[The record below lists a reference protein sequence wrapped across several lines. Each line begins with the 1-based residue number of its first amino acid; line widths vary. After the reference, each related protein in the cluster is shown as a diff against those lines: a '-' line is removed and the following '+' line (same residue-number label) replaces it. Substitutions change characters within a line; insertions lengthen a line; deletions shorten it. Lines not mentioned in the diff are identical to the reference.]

1 MCSRNDQCAF
11 WENEST
17 LAGIKLYPV
26 MSLVGSWWWSLRAVL
41 DMANKRIYN
50 TLLCACISKLWC
62 CKCSIVMIWN
72 ARRNYEKAHVSD
84 HALMQVREKQL
95 ILWAETFS
103 RSSKIKKCVSLLAVL
118 ITSET
123 RQFHWKLLYMV
134 TPNMWFWQQVQ
145 GPRSWRI
152 RRRNG
157 VGSLEVNNQFFTLIW
172 VHLKIFVRTLLLYFC
187 YSALDCTSTTFWRWE
202 HAA

>member
-11 WENEST
+11 WEHESA
-17 LAGIKLYPV
+17 LFGIKLYPV

-50 TLLCACISKLWC
+50 TLLCACISKFW

-95 ILWAETFS
+95 ILWAGTFS
-103 RSSKIKKCVSLLAVL
+103 RSSKIKKCVSLLALL

-123 RQFHWKLLYMV
+123 RQFHWKLLDMV
-134 TPNMWFWQQVQ
+134 TPNMWFCNKFKVL
-145 GPRSWRI
+145 RVDEY
-152 RRRNG
+152 G
-157 VGSLEVNNQFFTLIW
+157 VEMVLVLLKSIINSLHSSEFI
-172 VHLKIFVRTLLLYFC
+172 
-187 YSALDCTSTTFWRWE
+187 
-202 HAA
+202 

>member
-1 MCSRNDQCAF
+1 
-11 WENEST
+11 
-17 LAGIKLYPV
+17 

-50 TLLCACISKLWC
+50 TLLCACISKFW

-95 ILWAETFS
+95 ILWAGTFS
-103 RSSKIKKCVSLLAVL
+103 RSSKIKKCVSLLALL

-123 RQFHWKLLYMV
+123 RQFHWKLLDMV
-134 TPNMWFWQQVQ
+134 TPNIWFWQQVQ

-157 VGSLEVNNQFFTLIW
+157 VSSLEVNSQFTLICFTSVTALW
-172 VHLKIFVRTLLLYFC
+172 IALLLPLGDE
-187 YSALDCTSTTFWRWE
+187 SMQRRRFWGNAELVRIVLLRV
-202 HAA
+202 ARPS

>member
-1 MCSRNDQCAF
+1 MRILGTWKCAV
-11 WENEST
+11 WNKIISCDV
-17 LAGIKLYPV
+17 L
-26 MSLVGSWWWSLRAVL
+26 SCSWWWSLRAVL

-50 TLLCACISKLWC
+50 TLLCACISKFWC
-62 CKCSIVMIWN
+62 CKMLDCNDMK
-72 ARRNYEKAHVSD
+72 RQEK
-84 HALMQVREKQL
+84 LRESTRF
-95 ILWAETFS
+95 WS
-103 RSSKIKKCVSLLAVL
+103 RSKAGKREATDIMSRNVFSLKIKKCVSLLALL

-123 RQFHWKLLYMV
+123 RQFHWKLLDMV

-187 YSALDCTSTTFWRWE
+187 YSALDCTSTTFGRWE

>member
-50 TLLCACISKLWC
+50 TLLCACISKFW

-72 ARRNYEKAHVSD
+72 ARRNYEKARVSD
-84 HALMQVREKQL
+84 HALMQV
-95 ILWAETFS
+95 LWAGTFS
-103 RSSKIKKCVSLLAVL
+103 RSSKIKKYVSLLAVL

-145 GPRSWRI
+145 GPRSWQY
-152 RRRNG
+152 G
-157 VGSLEVNNQFFTLIW
+157 VEMVLVLLKSIINSL
-172 VHLKIFVRTLLLYFC
+172 HLSEFI
-187 YSALDCTSTTFWRWE
+187 
-202 HAA
+202 